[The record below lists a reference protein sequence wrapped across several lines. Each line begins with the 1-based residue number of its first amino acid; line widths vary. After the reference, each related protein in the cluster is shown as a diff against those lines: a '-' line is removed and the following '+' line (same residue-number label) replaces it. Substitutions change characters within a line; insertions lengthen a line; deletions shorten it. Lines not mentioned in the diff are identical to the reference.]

1 MPGSN
6 NGALFIMTLLANFA
20 ISERFVASVCVS
32 IVLFV
37 LGKAL
42 DYFVKPLAQER
53 VRAWRERRQP
63 RDPAPPLKRRIG
75 F

>member
-1 MPGSN
+1 MQQGS
-6 NGALFIMTLLANFA
+6 NGALFIMTLVTNFV

-32 IVLFV
+32 LALFV
-37 LGKAL
+37 LGKLL

-53 VRAWRERRQP
+53 MRAWRERRQP
-63 RDPAPPLKRRIG
+63 RIQPTQKRRIG